1 MPSPSS
7 SKKDA
12 TLARERV
19 RAYFASVPPDAR
31 KIMRKLRETIHAAA
45 PDAEEGFSYGIPAF
59 RLDGK
64 PLVWYAA
71 WKNHT
76 SLYPMGAAIRRT
88 HAADLAGYEASKGTI
103 RFPLSKPLPV
113 MLVRR
118 LVKSRVAEIREK
130 QTIRTLRRRR
140 M

>member
-1 MPSPSS
+1 LTSTSS

-19 RAYFASVPPDAR
+19 RAYFASLPPQAL
-31 KIMRKLRETIHAAA
+31 KVMRKLRETIRAAA

-71 WKNHT
+71 WTNHA
-76 SLYPMGAAIRRT
+76 SLYPMSATIRRV
-88 HAADLAGYEASKGTI
+88 HAADLAGYDASKGTI
-103 RFPLSKPLPV
+103 RFPL
-113 MLVRR
+113 
-118 LVKSRVAEIREK
+118 
-130 QTIRTLRRRR
+130 
-140 M
+140 